1 MAPPLF
7 VRLGVALAIFTVAAG
22 SAMACAP
29 APHVGEQVA
38 IVEESAI
45 IQWDPSTKTENFTRR
60 ATFRGTARDFGFLV
74 PTPTAPRLE
83 EVQDDVFD
91 QLDAKTQREVVNKTT
106 STIDWTPLVLMFFA
120 VRHANDDARM
130 AAGRPPVEVL
140 ETKKLAGYEA
150 SVLDATDASALDA
163 WLTDHGYATSPGLTA
178 WLDAYIKQGWKITA
192 FKIDKAASEQAR
204 SAAVKM
210 TFTTEH
216 PFFPYREPKV
226 DRPFDDVR
234 SLIIYFLGPERVAGK
249 IGADVFWPGVL
260 MWSKNVDP
268 KTRLTK
274 FVDTSRDRPG
284 NDDLY
289 FSRDADQSAYA
300 PPPLVEETVNKTHAP
315 LDVVVLG
322 LLLIGV
328 GVRRLRR

>member
-1 MAPPLF
+1 VAAQIV
-7 VRLGVALAIFTVAAG
+7 VRLSVALAISTIAAG
-22 SAMACAP
+22 NVFACAP
-29 APHVGEQVA
+29 APHAGENVA

-60 ATFRGTARDFGFLV
+60 ATFRGTAHDFGFLV

-83 EVQDDVFD
+83 EVKDDLFD
-91 QLDAKTQREVVNKTT
+91 QFEEKTRRETIHKTT
-106 STIDWTPLVLMFFA
+106 TMIDWTPLVVMIFA
-120 VRHANDDARM
+120 SRRVGETSGAR
-130 AAGRPPVEVL
+130 APVEVL

-150 SVLDATDASALDA
+150 SVLDATDANALHT
-163 WLTDHGYATSPGLTA
+163 WLTTHGYDTSPGLTA
-178 WLDAYIKQGWKITA
+178 WLDAYIQQHWKITA
-192 FKIDKAASEQAR
+192 FKIDKEASEQAR

-210 TFTTEH
+210 TFTTER
-216 PFFPYREPKV
+216 PFFPYREPQV
-226 DRPFDDVR
+226 ERPYDSVR
-234 SLIIYFLGPERVAGK
+234 SLIIYFVGPERVAGK
-249 IGADVFWPGVL
+249 IDTNVFWPGVL

-289 FSRDADQSAYA
+289 FSRDADQSAYI
-300 PPPLVEETVNKTHAP
+300 PPPFVDESVKKKHAP
-315 LDVVVLG
+315 IDVIVLG
-322 LLLIGV
+322 LMLVGV